1 MIWTKFWWKG
11 EATVCWRST
20 TCRAHWW
27 AWEILCWQK
36 DESNFP
42 SLKPYGPY
50 PAIPSYHVKLVI
62 YSRYVP
68 IYIPIAIMS
77 SRLDRWGRLSGHDS
91 PAEIGNMCYLEV
103 VAAGIQMV
111 PLIKSV
117 NSSSMHWGLKIP
129 MLCLPS
135 CSLPG
140 SLVSCLGVWGNTA
153 AVFAPIR
160 RYADRCVVSVYIGA
174 KAVYRCIMVYR
185 CSGVR
190 QRPRGVSIYRFIS
203 ASAAIGVSVY
213 RSEKRL
219 VDPIL
224 QRYAHHIPI
233 ISPLNILK

>member
-1 MIWTKFWWKG
+1 MSRPTAWSGLSSGGKAKLQYAGDPLLVVPTGELEKFYVDK
-11 EATVCWRST
+11 
-20 TCRAHWW
+20 
-27 AWEILCWQK
+27 K
-36 DESNFP
+36 MSNFP

-174 KAVYRCIMVYR
+174 KAVYRCIGVLVCARAHAVYRYIDLSVRARPSVYR
-185 CSGVR
+185 C
-190 QRPRGVSIYRFIS
+190 
-203 ASAAIGVSVY
+203 IGPKNV
-213 RSEKRL
+213 
-219 VDPIL
+219 
-224 QRYAHHIPI
+224 
-233 ISPLNILK
+233 